1 VKFTGRKK
9 WGAGLILAALLCLLA
24 PHAVYAATDT
34 EEYDGVL
41 GQSIREEAESLDSAI
56 SENLSRVSAPSILGS
71 GYSTSFLDNSFTT
84 TGKYSSGYSTYYH
97 NIAYKNRTLVQGI
110 DVSYWQSK
118 GQSNAST
125 RKVSALDWKKIKN
138 AGIDFAFVRIA
149 RRGLSSS
156 GALAEDDCADSHI
169 QGAMDN
175 NIDVGVYIFSQAIT
189 VKEAEEEADY
199 VLKILNAHPDW
210 DITMPVVFDAETTSG
225 GRLAN
230 ADLSKS
236 AMTKIAQAFCKKIE
250 AAGYTPM
257 IYGGIHMFGSGM
269 DATTLAKSYK
279 LWFARYN
286 NTTTSNRSSGT
297 AYSDVSY
304 GYDFWQYSSTAKV
317 SGYSGNLDISFWYK
331 GSGTFSTPSTDTTAK
346 TVSSLKATASGSDTV
361 SLSWSATGTV
371 SGYRVYRYNSSQNA
385 YTYLGETTK
394 KSYTDT
400 GLSAGCEYKYKVCS
414 YWNENGTD
422 VCSAYSDEA
431 SVITKPGD
439 VNNVRV
445 SASTQTELTIAWD
458 SVSGATGYR
467 LYKYNESTEKYVN
480 VIDVS
485 SSVTSYTFTGISAGS
500 VNDYKVKAYVIVNGT
515 YAWGTASEECVY
527 VTNPS
532 VVAELKATYKS
543 ATAVALKWSSVSGA
557 TGYQIYRLNSST
569 GKYEKLKTVTGESAV
584 SYTDTAVSS
593 GTTYSYQVRAYIKYD
608 GVNYFGEFSSI
619 SSMTTAPAKVGS
631 LKLTAASKAV
641 TLKWSKVTG
650 ATGYE
655 IYRYNSTTKKY
666 EKVKTIKGVST
677 ITWKNTKLT
686 KGTTYK
692 YKVRAYRSYEGTT
705 YYGKFSAATKIKAK

>member
-1 VKFTGRKK
+1 
-9 WGAGLILAALLCLLA
+9 
-24 PHAVYAATDT
+24 
-34 EEYDGVL
+34 
-41 GQSIREEAESLDSAI
+41 
-56 SENLSRVSAPSILGS
+56 
-71 GYSTSFLDNSFTT
+71 
-84 TGKYSSGYSTYYH
+84 
-97 NIAYKNRTLVQGI
+97 
-110 DVSYWQSK
+110 
-118 GQSNAST
+118 
-125 RKVSALDWKKIKN
+125 
-138 AGIDFAFVRIA
+138 
-149 RRGLSSS
+149 
-156 GALAEDDCADSHI
+156 
-169 QGAMDN
+169 
-175 NIDVGVYIFSQAIT
+175 
-189 VKEAEEEADY
+189 
-199 VLKILNAHPDW
+199 
-210 DITMPVVFDAETTSG
+210 
-225 GRLAN
+225 
-230 ADLSKS
+230 
-236 AMTKIAQAFCKKIE
+236 
-250 AAGYTPM
+250 
-257 IYGGIHMFGSGM
+257 
-269 DATTLAKSYK
+269 
-279 LWFARYN
+279 
-286 NTTTSNRSSGT
+286 
-297 AYSDVSY
+297 
-304 GYDFWQYSSTAKV
+304 
-317 SGYSGNLDISFWYK
+317 
-331 GSGTFSTPSTDTTAK
+331 
-346 TVSSLKATASGSDTV
+346 
-361 SLSWSATGTV
+361 
-371 SGYRVYRYNSSQNA
+371 
-385 YTYLGETTK
+385 
-394 KSYTDT
+394 
-400 GLSAGCEYKYKVCS
+400 VCS

>member
-1 VKFTGRKK
+1 
-9 WGAGLILAALLCLLA
+9 
-24 PHAVYAATDT
+24 
-34 EEYDGVL
+34 
-41 GQSIREEAESLDSAI
+41 
-56 SENLSRVSAPSILGS
+56 
-71 GYSTSFLDNSFTT
+71 
-84 TGKYSSGYSTYYH
+84 
-97 NIAYKNRTLVQGI
+97 
-110 DVSYWQSK
+110 
-118 GQSNAST
+118 
-125 RKVSALDWKKIKN
+125 
-138 AGIDFAFVRIA
+138 
-149 RRGLSSS
+149 
-156 GALAEDDCADSHI
+156 
-169 QGAMDN
+169 
-175 NIDVGVYIFSQAIT
+175 
-189 VKEAEEEADY
+189 
-199 VLKILNAHPDW
+199 
-210 DITMPVVFDAETTSG
+210 MPVVFDAETTSG